1 MKIKS
6 FFGYGA
12 AAAVAM
18 FLVLLSAGIDQAHA
32 KTFPVLSSPAGAH
45 DEGHNAEGIKHY
57 NKEHWKKAADHFRG
71 AIDADPKLAEAH
83 YNLALSLDKM
93 RQHGAATRSF
103 ANALK
108 LGKDNADISGSSILQ
123 AHLR

>member
-6 FFGYGA
+6 FFGVGA

-18 FLVLLSAGIDQAHA
+18 LLVLLTAGFEPANA
-32 KTFPVLSSPAGAH
+32 KTFPALAAPAGAG

-71 AIDADPKLAEAH
+71 AINSDPNLAEAH

-93 RQHGAATRSF
+93 RQHGPATKSF
-103 ANALK
+103 AKALK
-108 LGKDNADISGSSILQ
+108 LGKDNPAISGSKILQ

>member
-6 FFGYGA
+6 FFGVSA
-12 AAAVAM
+12 AAAVAI
-18 FLVLLSAGIDQAHA
+18 FLVLLSAGLDQAHA
-32 KTFPVLSSPAGAH
+32 KTSPALASPAGAG

-57 NKEHWKKAADHFRG
+57 NKEHWKKAANHFRG

-93 RQHGAATRSF
+93 RMHGPATKSF
-103 ANALK
+103 ATALK
-108 LGKDNADISGSSILQ
+108 LGKGNPDISGSSILK